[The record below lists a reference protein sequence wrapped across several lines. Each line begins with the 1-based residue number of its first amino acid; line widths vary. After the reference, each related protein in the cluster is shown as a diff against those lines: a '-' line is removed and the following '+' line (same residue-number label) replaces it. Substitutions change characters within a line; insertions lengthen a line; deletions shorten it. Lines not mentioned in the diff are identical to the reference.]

1 MKNTLKICSL
11 AAFISLMASPDLA
24 HAQFDYCTLSDKR
37 FDLHIFGASY
47 NSADGRRKLA
57 KGLDTLY
64 KTFSIGDDIRWIVH
78 SSSGMKTYQKCV
90 PGCPEKSMLKKLV
103 DSTCSDQIA
112 KRDKV
117 QFNNTY
123 AKSFNAALAK
133 SGENYDVIADL
144 KTISEYYE
152 GRDEDGTEAYV
163 FHTTIPHGAS
173 TDDPNSFNAP
183 FVKAV
188 QNTILSTVTLPN
200 VYFVNANRSE
210 EVTKFWS
217 DLTLNGDSTGINI
230 EFDHLVLD

>member
-1 MKNTLKICSL
+1 MKNIFKICSV
-11 AAFISLMASPDLA
+11 ATIIGMMALSNS
-24 HAQFDYCTLSDKR
+24 AQAQLDYCTLSDKR

-47 NSADGRRKLA
+47 NSADSRAKLA

-78 SSSGMKTYQKCV
+78 SSNGMKTYQKCV
-90 PGCPEKSMLKKLV
+90 PGCPDKSMLKKLV

-123 AKSFNAALAK
+123 AKSFKAALAK
-133 SGENYDVIADL
+133 SGDYYDVIADL
-144 KTISEYYE
+144 KTVSEYYE

-173 TDDPNSFNAP
+173 PNDPQSFDAP

-188 QNTILSTVTLPN
+188 QNTVLSTVSLPK

-210 EVTKFWS
+210 EVVKFWS
-217 DLTLNGDSTGINI
+217 DLTLDGDSSGTNV